1 MGLYV
6 NFITMEFATFLQVGG
21 DHIVTTLLLH
31 SNTSNTNVS
40 YKITI
45 DFTNSTGPLF
55 DTDVDV
61 QDQVN
66 FISLELIGGYPRL
79 RINLG
84 DGEAMVTVNGRNA
97 QGQERIGRLNDG
109 KWHTI
114 EVIKNR
120 LVQNFVVT

>member
-1 MGLYV
+1 MHKDVLD
-6 NFITMEFATFLQVGG
+6 FIKREFNTFLQVG
-21 DHIVTTLLLH
+21 DDCIVVRILH
-31 SNTSNTNVS
+31 SDIGSNTNIS
-40 YKITI
+40 CEITT

-97 QGQERIGRLNDG
+97 QGQERIGRMNDG

-120 LVQNFVVT
+120 LVQNFC